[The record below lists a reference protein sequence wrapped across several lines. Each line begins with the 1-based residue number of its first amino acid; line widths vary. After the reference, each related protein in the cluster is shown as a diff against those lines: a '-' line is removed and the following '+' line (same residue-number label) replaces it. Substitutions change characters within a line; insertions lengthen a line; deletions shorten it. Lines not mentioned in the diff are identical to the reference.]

1 MFDFVRSNTRLLQ
14 FLLLLLI
21 VPSFVFFGVQGYTSF
36 RDQANA
42 EVAKVDGH
50 AITQQEWD
58 QAHLRAVDRAR
69 RQMPGV
75 DARLFDSPEIKRE
88 TLDQLVRE
96 RVILTAVNRQHVAVT
111 DERLLRTFQTDPQFA
126 PLRNPDNT
134 VNKALLAAQGMSSE
148 LFLQQLRQD
157 LAMRQVLQP
166 VGESALA
173 AKAATQSALNAF
185 LQRREVQ
192 VQRFDAKAYL
202 AKVNP
207 TDADVEAYYK
217 SHEAMFRAP
226 EQAAIEYVV
235 LDLESLKQGIAV
247 PEDELKKYYNENLSR
262 YTQAEERRAS
272 HILVKAE
279 KSAPSAEREKAKAK
293 AEALLAEVRKNPASF
308 AEVAKKNS
316 DDPGSAQRG
325 GDLDFFARGAMVKPF
340 EDAVFSMKPGELS
353 SVVESDFGFHIIRL
367 DGVRGGTVQPYE
379 QVRGPILEEA
389 RKQQAQ
395 KRYAEAAEQFT
406 NTVFEQSDSLQ
417 PVVDKLKLA
426 KQTATVQRQ
435 PAAGATGALA
445 SQKLLD
451 AVFGND
457 ALRNKRNTD
466 AVEVGPNQLAAA
478 RVVQHMPAR
487 TLPLAEVKDRVR
499 ERVAAEQAA
508 ALARKEGEARLAQLR
523 QGGDA
528 AGLPAPVTVSR
539 NQPQNLPR
547 PLLDAVLRADAG
559 KLPAVFGESL
569 GDEGYAVV
577 RIAKVEPPQLQ
588 PAESLQLDQAYSRA
602 WGAAESAAYY
612 ETLKR
617 RYKAQVTVAAPAAS
631 AASQ

>member
-36 RDQANA
+36 RDQAAA

-50 AITQQEWD
+50 PITQQEWD

-75 DARLFDSPEIKRE
+75 DARVFDSPEIKRE

-96 RVILTAVNRQHVAVT
+96 RVVLAAVNRQHVAVS
-111 DERLLRTFQTDPQFA
+111 DERVVRIFQTDPQFA
-126 PLRNPDNT
+126 PLRNPDNS

-148 LFLQQLRQD
+148 GFLQQLRQD

-166 VGESALA
+166 VAESALGT
-173 AKAATQSALNAF
+173 KAATQAALNAF

-192 VQRFDAKAYL
+192 VQRFDAKDYV

-217 SHEAMFRAP
+217 SHEAQFRAP
-226 EQAAIEYVV
+226 EQAQIEYVV
-235 LDLESLKQGIAV
+235 LDLESLKQGISV
-247 PEDELKKYYNENLSR
+247 PEDELKKYYNENVAR

-279 KSAPSAEREKAKAK
+279 KSAPAEERAKAKAK
-293 AEALLAEVRKNPASF
+293 AEALLADLRKNPGSF
-308 AEVAKKNS
+308 AELAKKNS
-316 DDPGSAQRG
+316 DDPGSKERG

-340 EDAVFSMKPGELS
+340 EDAVFAMKPGELS
-353 SVVESDFGFHIIRL
+353 NVVESDFGFHIIRL
-367 DGVRGGTVQPYE
+367 DAVRGGTVQPYE

-395 KRYAEAAEQFT
+395 KRYAEAAEQFS
-406 NTVFEQSDSLQ
+406 NTVYEQSDSLQ
-417 PVVDKLKLA
+417 PVIDKLKLA

-435 PAAGATGALA
+435 PAPNATGALA

-457 ALRNKRNTD
+457 ALRNKRNTE

-478 RVVQHMPAR
+478 RVVQHTPAR

-499 ERVAAEQAA
+499 ERVVAEQAA

-523 QGGDA
+523 QGGEV

-547 PLLDAVLRADAG
+547 PLLDAVLRADAS
-559 KLPAVFGESL
+559 KLPTVFGESL
-569 GDEGYAVV
+569 GDDGYAVV
-577 RIAKVEPPQLQ
+577 RLVKVEPPQLQ
-588 PAESLQLDQAYSRA
+588 PAEATQLDQAYARA

-617 RYKAQVTVAAPAAS
+617 RYKAQVKLAAPAAS
-631 AASQ
+631 AASR

>member
-21 VPSFVFFGVQGYTSF
+21 VPSFVFFGVQGYSSF

-42 EVAKVDGH
+42 QVAEVDGH

-58 QAHLRAVDRAR
+58 QAHLRAVERAR

-75 DARLFDSPEIKRE
+75 DARVFDSPEIKRE

-96 RVILTAVNRQHVAVT
+96 RVILTAVTRQHVAVS

-148 LFLQQLRQD
+148 GFLQQLRQD

-166 VGESALA
+166 VGESAVA
-173 AKAATQSALNAF
+173 AKAAAKSALDAF

-192 VQRFDAKAYL
+192 VQRFDAKDYL
-202 AKVNP
+202 PKVNP
-207 TDADVEAYYK
+207 TDAEIEAYYK

-226 EQAAIEYVV
+226 EQASIEYVV
-235 LDLESLKQGIAV
+235 LDLESLKQGVSV
-247 PEDELKKYYNENLSR
+247 PEDELRKYYNENLAR

-279 KSAPSAEREKAKAK
+279 KSAPAEERAKAKAK

-308 AEVAKKNS
+308 ADLAKKNS
-316 DDPGSAQRG
+316 DDPGSKERG

-340 EDAVFSMKPGELS
+340 EDAVFSMKPGEVS
-353 SVVESDFGFHIIRL
+353 NVVESDFGFHIIRL
-367 DGVRGGTVQPYE
+367 DAVRGGNVQPYE
-379 QVRGPILEEA
+379 QVRGPILEDA

-406 NTVFEQSDSLQ
+406 NTVFEQADSLQ
-417 PVVDKLKLA
+417 PVIDKLKLA

-435 PAAGATGALA
+435 PAPGATGALA

-457 ALRNKRNTD
+457 ALRNKRNTE

-478 RVVQHMPAR
+478 RVVQHTPAR

-528 AGLPAPVTVSR
+528 AGLPAAVAVSR

-547 PLLDAVLRADAG
+547 ALLDAVLRADTA
-559 KLPAVFGESL
+559 KLPALFGEPL
-569 GDEGYAVV
+569 GDDGYAVV
-577 RIAKVEPPQLQ
+577 RITKVEPPQLQ
-588 PAESLQLDQAYSRA
+588 PTEAVQLDQAYARA

-617 RYKAQVTVAAPAAS
+617 RYKAQVKAAAPAAS
-631 AASQ
+631 AASR

>member
-42 EVAKVDGH
+42 EVAEVDGH
-50 AITQQEWD
+50 PITQQEWD

-69 RQMPGV
+69 RQMPGI
-75 DARLFDSPEIKRE
+75 DARIFDSPQIKRE

-96 RVILTAVNRQHVAVT
+96 RVILTAVNRQNVAVS
-111 DERLLRTFQTDPQFA
+111 DERVLRTFQTDPQFA

-148 LFLQQLRQD
+148 GFLQQLRQE

-166 VGESALA
+166 VNETSVTPKAAAKSALD
-173 AKAATQSALNAF
+173 AF

-192 VQRFDAKAYL
+192 VQRFDAKDYL
-202 AKVNP
+202 AKVSP
-207 TDADVEAYYK
+207 TDAEIEAYYK
-217 SHEAMFRAP
+217 SHEAQFRAP
-226 EQAAIEYVV
+226 EQAQIEYVV
-235 LDLESLKQGIAV
+235 LDLESLKQGISV
-247 PEDELKKYYNENLSR
+247 PEDELKKYYNENLAR

-279 KSAPSAEREKAKAK
+279 KSAPAEERAKAKAK

-316 DDPGSAQRG
+316 DDPGSKERG

-340 EDAVFSMKPGELS
+340 EDAVFSMKPGEVS
-353 SVVESDFGFHIIRL
+353 NVVESDFGFHIIRL
-367 DGVRGGTVQPYE
+367 DAVRGGTVQPYE

-395 KRYAEAAEQFT
+395 KRYAEAAEQFS
-406 NTVFEQSDSLQ
+406 NMVYEQADTLQ

-435 PAAGATGALA
+435 PAPGASGPLA

-457 ALRNKRNTD
+457 ALRNKRNTE

-478 RVVQHMPAR
+478 RVLQHTPAR
-487 TLPLAEVKDRVR
+487 TLPLAEVKERVR

-547 PLLDAVLRADAG
+547 PLLDAVLRADTS
-559 KLPAVFGESL
+559 KLPALFGEAL

-588 PAESLQLDQAYSRA
+588 PAEATQLEQAYARA
-602 WGAAESAAYY
+602 WGGAESAAYY

-617 RYKAQVTVAAPAAS
+617 RYKAEVKAAAPAAS

>member
-166 VGESALA
+166 VSESALA

-279 KSAPSAEREKAKAK
+279 KSAPAAEREKAKVK

-340 EDAVFSMKPGELS
+340 EDTVFSMKPGELS

>member
-279 KSAPSAEREKAKAK
+279 KSAPAAEREKAKAK

-367 DGVRGGTVQPYE
+367 AGVRGGTVQPYE